1 VTDSLRQTR
10 YKAALQQP
18 KKPLSA
24 RRKVKLTPQGPARF
38 SRVSRLNTRVSFASY
53 YDIDASNATMPT
65 ADHYDTI
72 SIGSGEAGKYICWTR
87 ASTGNKTAVIEHKWL
102 GGSCPNTACLP
113 SKNIIYSAEVVHEAK
128 RFAASGLLKPSSDLN
143 VDMNMVRERKR
154 EMVRG
159 LVGMHEG
166 VFESSGA
173 ELVLGRGRL
182 IEPKTVEVELKNG
195 GRRVMTADHVII
207 CTGSRARID
216 DIPGLGGANP
226 LTHVELLELDEIPKH
241 LIILSGGYSGIE
253 FAQAYRRFGAE
264 VTVVERNARILAKAD
279 EDVSS
284 ALIDILRAEGI
295 KFYTSTVI
303 EKVTGTSGQSVNLT
317 GMRDNFP
324 FLLSGSHLLVTSGRI
339 PNTEDV
345 GLERVGVE
353 LSPSGHVKVDE
364 YLQTSVPGIFA
375 VGDCAGSPQFTHIGF
390 DDFRIV
396 RDFLNKTTPLRSAKA
411 RQVPYTLYTSPELAH
426 VGLSEDDAMRK
437 GIAYRLAKVPMAAFL
452 RTRTMD
458 ATQGFAKALVSST
471 DDTIL
476 GFIAI
481 GPRAGELL
489 PVVQLAMANALPYT
503 SLSELIVTHPTLGEG
518 MVALFMSVPSRG

>member
-1 VTDSLRQTR
+1 MTST
-10 YKAALQQP
+10 
-18 KKPLSA
+18 
-24 RRKVKLTPQGPARF
+24 
-38 SRVSRLNTRVSFASY
+38 
-53 YDIDASNATMPT
+53 
-65 ADHYDTI
+65 DHYDTI
-72 SIGSGEAGKYICWTR
+72 SIGSGEAGKYICWNR
-87 ASTGNKTAVIEHKWL
+87 ASAGKKTAVIEHKWL
-102 GGSCPNTACLP
+102 GGSCPNIACLP
-113 SKNIIYSAEVVHEAK
+113 SKNILYSAELVHDAK
-128 RFAASGLLKPSSDLN
+128 KYAASGLLKTSGSIEI
-143 VDMNMVRERKR
+143 DMNAVRERKR
-154 EMVRG
+154 EMVDG
-159 LVGMHEG
+159 LMSMHEG
-166 VFESSGA
+166 VFEKSGA
-173 ELVLGRGRL
+173 ELISGHGRL
-182 IEPKTVEVELKNG
+182 VGEKTVEVELKEG
-195 GRRVMTADHVII
+195 GKRVITADNIII
-207 CTGSRARID
+207 CTGSRARIGD
-216 DIPGLGGANP
+216 TIGLKDANP
-226 LTHVELLELDEIPKH
+226 LTHIELLELDEVPKH
-241 LIILSGGYSGIE
+241 LIILGGGYSGLE

-264 VTVVERNARILAKAD
+264 VTVIERNTHILNKED

-284 ALIDILRAEGI
+284 ALVDILKAEGI
-295 KFYTSTVI
+295 KFYTSTTI

-317 GMRDNFP
+317 GKRDNFP
-324 FLLSGSHLLVTSGRI
+324 FLVSGSHLLVASGRI
-339 PNTEDV
+339 PNTEDS
-345 GLERVGVE
+345 GLETVGVK
-353 LSPSGHVKVDE
+353 LSASGHVKVDE